1 MDTLTHHVVRHA
13 LGVARDISARAILLV
28 ADAMQQDEE
37 LQQLVHSVHFR
48 TVLITRSRH
57 LAALAACPH
66 CTVVAVPDIHMTR
79 TGQVKVALLICLAKG
94 ILERGDRVVCLTG
107 IDGTGVI
114 DTFMVLNLGTEPE
127 LLSASD
133 MVTLSGQFKAEVF
146 ERILGLATQLAVEG
160 REGRP
165 VGTIFVLGDTIRV
178 LQQSRSLV
186 LNPFHGYPEG
196 CRNILDLALEETVKE
211 FSAIDGAFIIRDDG
225 VILAAGVQL
234 IPSTPAAPLS
244 HGLGTRHS
252 AAAGVTAS
260 SDAVAICISQSTGTV
275 TVFKRGEMVA
285 EIHKPSNGGR
295 LAL

>member
-1 MDTLTHHVVRHA
+1 MVRHA
-13 LGVARDISARAILLV
+13 LGVAKEISARAILLL

-37 LQQLVHSVHFR
+37 LQQLVHSVRFR

-57 LAALAACPH
+57 LASVAACRE
-66 CTVVAVPDIHMTR
+66 CTVVTVPDIHMTR
-79 TGQVKVALLICLAKG
+79 TGQIKVALLICLAKG
-94 ILERGDRVVCLTG
+94 ILDRGDRVVCLTG
-107 IDGTGVI
+107 IDGTGII

-133 MVTLSGQFKAEVF
+133 MVTLSGPFKAEVF
-146 ERILGLATQLAVEG
+146 ERTLGLATQLAVEG

-165 VGTIFVLGDTIRV
+165 VGTIFVLGDADRV

-234 IPSTPAAPLS
+234 LPSTPAAPLP

-260 SDAVAICISQSTGTV
+260 SGAVAVCISQSTGTV
-275 TVFKRGEMVA
+275 TVFKSGETVA
-285 EIHKPSNGGR
+285 EIHKPTNGGR
-295 LAL
+295 LTL